1 MLNHW
6 IQCAKNQSYVS
17 KHLLLVRTVLR
28 FSQKVSRTEFR
39 TFEFSGI
46 EFSTT
51 GFGGIEFWPSP
62 KIPWTPWVTSHVK
75 RAISHGNRR
84 SMGISR
90 VKVAISHGVQM
101 WTHTI
106 PCESHGMDSIPWGR
120 CLFPMGYFS
129 DLKESHVKGL
139 LSRVKYFPMGNIF
152 PWERF
157 PQGKYV
163 PEEGSLMWNIFPCD
177 ETWDLFSWM
186 KAKQEDSHLI
196 ITYYYANYSCN
207 RSPCS
212 SLVSQSWISNE
223 NPVHGHIFRTCHEYL
238 TCVCSFPFPWWRNR
252 YLTKGMKTVGCD
264 FLPSGN
270 RIPHMGN

>member
-90 VKVAISHGVQM
+90 VKVAISHGVLM

-106 PCESHGMDSIPWGR
+106 PCELHGMDSIPWGR
-120 CLFPMGYFS
+120 YVYFPWNTFPMWKTITCEGS
-129 DLKESHVKGL
+129 LW
-139 LSRVKYFPMGNIF
+139 NIF
-152 PWERF
+152 PWEIYF
-157 PQGKYV
+157 LGKGFFRVSMYPRRKV
-163 PEEGSLMWNIFPCD
+163 SCEIF
-177 ETWDLFSWM
+177 FYAM
-186 KAKQEDSHLI
+186 KAKKEDSYLI
-196 ITYYYANYSCN
+196 ITYYYANYGCN
-207 RSPCS
+207 KSPCS
-212 SLVSQSWISNE
+212 SLVSQSWISNA

-238 TCVCSFPFPWWRNR
+238 TCVCSLPFPWWRNR
-252 YLTKGMKTVGCD
+252 YRT
-264 FLPSGN
+264 
-270 RIPHMGN
+270 